1 MFLLYNLL
9 LTITAPLWVPWMLWR
24 ASRRHERPDWKQR
37 CGDFPIEPRGDRN
50 RIWLHA
56 VSVGEVVAALPVL
69 RALRRLAPGH
79 EIVLSVTTSSGWQT
93 ARDRAQGL
101 FDHLVYFPI
110 DVARFQ
116 LAAMV
121 RVSPS
126 VVAIMETELWF
137 NFLWAAKA
145 IGAHTMLINGRISD
159 RSYPR
164 ARWFRF
170 FYRRLLAYLDE
181 ALMQTNRDAERIRD
195 LGARQVEVLG
205 STKFDEA
212 ADQARA
218 SQTDVRAWLGIPPD
232 APVVVIGSTRSEAE
246 ETLVLDALAHPSL
259 AHVYVVH
266 APRHLERAAPLADAY
281 RRRFGAVALR
291 SKAEPGQRLILDT
304 YGELGQAYAAAD
316 VVVVGGGFD
325 NLGGQ
330 NLIQPLAHGKPVLHG
345 PHMQNFAE
353 VARMAQEVGASQ
365 VCRDADELA
374 RALAALLSD
383 PIERE
388 RRSRVAQAL
397 VAEHL
402 GAAERY
408 AKAIARAAQVD
419 APLEA
424 VP

>member
-9 LTITAPLWVPWMLWR
+9 LTVTAPIWVPWMLWR
-24 ASRRHERPDWKQR
+24 SSRRREQPDWKQR
-37 CGDFPIEPRGDRN
+37 CGDFPIDPRSDRN

-69 RALRRLAPGH
+69 RALRRLAHGH
-79 EIVLSVTTSSGWQT
+79 EIVLSVTTSSGRQT
-93 ARDRAQGL
+93 AQDRAQGL

-145 IGAHTMLINGRISD
+145 VGAHTMLINGRISD

-181 ALMQTNRDAERIRD
+181 ALMQTDRDAERIRD
-195 LGARQVEVLG
+195 LGARQVEVFG

-212 ADQARA
+212 AEQARA
-218 SQTDVRAWLGIPPD
+218 SRTEVRAWLGIPPE
-232 APVVVIGSTRSEAE
+232 AQVVVIGSTRSEAE

-259 AHVYVVH
+259 ANVYVVH
-266 APRHLERAAPLADAY
+266 APRHLERVAPLADAY
-281 RRRFGAVALR
+281 RRRLGAVALR
-291 SKAEPGQRLILDT
+291 SRGESGQRLILDT

-345 PHMQNFAE
+345 LHMQNFAA
-353 VARMAQEVGASQ
+353 VARMAQEAGASQ
-365 VCRDADELA
+365 ICHDADELA
-374 RALAALLSD
+374 RALHALLSD
-383 PIERE
+383 PVERE
-388 RRSRVAQAL
+388 RRSRIAQELVAQ
-397 VAEHL
+397 HL

-408 AKAIARAAQVD
+408 ADAMAGAARAE
-419 APLEA
+419 APIES